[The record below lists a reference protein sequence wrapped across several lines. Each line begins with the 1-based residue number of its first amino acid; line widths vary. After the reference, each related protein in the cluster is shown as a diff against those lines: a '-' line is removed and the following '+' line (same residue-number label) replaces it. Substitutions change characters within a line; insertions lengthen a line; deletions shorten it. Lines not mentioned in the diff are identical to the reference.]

1 MPVMIRCI
9 RNSQSR
15 RIELR
20 TIVFLLLVLVVLF
33 AGTTVVLASDGA
45 AAGSGPTITYRKV
58 FKSSY
63 PEFTEVKVTQSG
75 ACTADIRSL
84 DDDPSPQD
92 FQISVALAGKIF
104 SLAQQLH
111 NFNGVDLD
119 MHRRIAN
126 LGQKTFA
133 YENGA
138 EKHEVT
144 FNYTLNEN
152 ASQLEDVMEG
162 LAREQMDYSDLQR
175 TMRYDRLGV
184 NDVLMRLDA
193 DYTGKLLPEPQRLLP
208 LLDEVAAD
216 EKFIDLARQ
225 KARALAAKIRGNS

>member
-1 MPVMIRCI
+1 MIRSV
-9 RNSQSR
+9 RKSQVKR
-15 RIELR
+15 RALFP
-20 TIVFLLLVLVVLF
+20 TAFVLLVFAVVF
-33 AGTTVVLASDGA
+33 AGATLALANDSIP
-45 AAGSGPTITYRKV
+45 AGSGPSITYRKV

-63 PEFTEVKVTQSG
+63 PEFTEIRVTQSG

-92 FQISVALAGKIF
+92 FQISAALAGKIF

-138 EKHEVT
+138 EKHDVT
-144 FNYTLNEN
+144 FNYTLNES

-184 NDVLMRLDA
+184 NDVLIRLDS
-193 DYTGKLLPEPQRLLP
+193 DYSGKLLPEPQRLLP